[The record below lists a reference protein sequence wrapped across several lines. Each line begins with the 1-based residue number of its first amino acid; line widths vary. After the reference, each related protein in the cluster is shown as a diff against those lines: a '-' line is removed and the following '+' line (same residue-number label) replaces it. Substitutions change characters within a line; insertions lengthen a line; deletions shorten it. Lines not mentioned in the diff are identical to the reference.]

1 MAAARRSGPGGGW
14 VPRLLGPAGEVVA
27 AAKGGRVLRAED
39 PAIHGQQRGV
49 LVLGGGRIPASPVH
63 QARSS
68 STQCWPQQGR
78 ALHGGTESYLLDEAA
93 RWQADDFWQYTL
105 FAAVAYI
112 RAAASRAGVPVR
124 QACQDPAQRPGYPA
138 P

>member
-1 MAAARRSGPGGGW
+1 M
-14 VPRLLGPAGEVVA
+14 
-27 AAKGGRVLRAED
+27 LRAED

-68 STQCWPQQGR
+68 STQCWPQQGS
-78 ALHGGTESYLLDEAA
+78 ALHGGTKSYLLDEAA
-93 RWQADDFWQYTL
+93 RWQADDFWQCTL